1 MTAPATRIF
10 LKDWSSIG
18 LPAFAGLF
26 LPWQNKLTSMSLM
39 SDWFQPTLNV
49 GASVIGPLACLA
61 GFPFLARRTTSK
73 KTTAM
78 ISASLLFAA
87 CVVGCIFLRMA
98 LGTILF
104 PTPLYQVAIW
114 TLESM
119 LHLLGFAAP
128 GIAMISGG
136 LLAKAG

>member
-1 MTAPATRIF
+1 
-10 LKDWSSIG
+10 
-18 LPAFAGLF
+18 
-26 LPWQNKLTSMSLM
+26 MSLV
-39 SDWFQPTLNV
+39 SDRFQPTLNV

-61 GFPFLARRTTSK
+61 GFAFLARRSKSK
-73 KTTAM
+73 KTTSQS
-78 ISASLLFAA
+78 ILFAP

-119 LHLLGFAAP
+119 LYLLAFAAL